1 VAFPIGL
8 RGSLVLALAIWI
20 LLPESRVAAAQTP
33 LDAFHWI
40 DFRDAKDAPTVT
52 WVTQTLT
59 AEKWTAIRE
68 IGVQWDAAVVL
79 TSERK
84 TPQSMP
90 AADTYTVWNVS
101 LARHEAQP
109 LLHGVNPRLLNFT
122 SFGAAG
128 LQAPEMGLVYDDCTG
143 CDAPST
149 FFTTLYYN
157 FKEHA
162 WRARWVRG
170 DQTAALWTGGV
181 VDGVARTQVYGLLTD
196 LTGHSV
202 LGTWSH
208 YDYGK
213 TKAPEDFV
221 FAYSV
226 DGGSG
231 LEQTQALSGKPADA
245 MKERLCRLNAG
256 QSTSAAADPATAI
269 LARGQ
274 DSELCQELLG
284 TAKGRP
290 TRRPTTTPPA
300 NNRGRSTP
308 GVPQPAPP
316 KK

>member
-1 VAFPIGL
+1 M
-8 RGSLVLALAIWI
+8 
-20 LLPESRVAAAQTP
+20 AATLCVMGVQISQAQAP

-68 IGVQWDAAVVL
+68 IGVQWDAAIVL
-79 TSERK
+79 TAERK

-90 AADTYTVWNVS
+90 AADVYTVWNVS
-101 LARHEAQP
+101 LAKHEAQP
-109 LLHGVNPRLLNFT
+109 LLHVVNPRLLNFT
-122 SFGAAG
+122 SFGAVG
-128 LQAPEMGLVYDDCTG
+128 LQAPEMGFVYDDCTG

-149 FFTTLYYN
+149 FFTTLFYN

-170 DQTAALWTGGV
+170 DQTAALWTGGT
-181 VDGVARTQVYGLLTD
+181 VDGVTRTQVYGLLTE
-196 LTGHSV
+196 LSGHNV

-213 TKAPEDFV
+213 AKPAEDYI

-226 DGGSG
+226 DANSG
-231 LEQTQALSGKPADA
+231 LDQTQALSGKPADA

-256 QSTSAAADPATAI
+256 QGGSGAADPATAV
-269 LARGQ
+269 LAGGQ
-274 DSELCQELLG
+274 DSEVCQELLG
-284 TAKGRP
+284 IKAKARP
-290 TRRPTTTPPA
+290 GRRPTTTPPA
-300 NNRGRSTP
+300 NNHGLSS
-308 GVPQPAPP
+308 PP
-316 KK
+316 KPLGAKNPEAKP